1 MESAIPSIDQI
12 YLDNFYGL
20 QAYAFSFVKE
30 DVLAEDMVHNVF
42 LKLMEKPFK
51 LQQNSSL
58 KSYLYRAVH
67 NECINFLDRQK
78 VRRLHQEQAV
88 PDDVQPE
95 SGDTVDQKE
104 LKQLIF
110 KAINSL
116 PEQCRTVFQLSRFEE
131 LKYAEIAMELGIS
144 VKTVEKHMIKALKR
158 LKIQLADYLPLLLW
172 LFIKGI
178 R

>member
-1 MESAIPSIDQI
+1 MDSAIPSIDQI

-20 QAYAFSFVKE
+20 RAYAFGFVKE

-51 LQQNSSL
+51 LQQTSSL

-67 NECINFLDRQK
+67 NECINHLSHQK
-78 VRRLHQEQAV
+78 VRIVHQEQTR
-88 PDDVQPE
+88 PE
-95 SGDTVDQKE
+95 ESYDGGAASIQQKE
-104 LKQLIF
+104 LKQLIY

-131 LKYAEIAMELGIS
+131 LKYAEIAVELGIS
-144 VKTVEKHMIKALKR
+144 IKTVEKHMVKALKR
-158 LKIQLADYLPLLLW
+158 LKVQLADYLPLLLW
-172 LFIKGI
+172 FFL
-178 R
+178 RT

>member
-1 MESAIPSIDQI
+1 MESVIPSIDQI

-51 LQQNSSL
+51 LQQISSL

-67 NECINFLDRQK
+67 NECMNHLSHQK
-78 VRRLHQEQAV
+78 VRIVHQQQTITEEGY
-88 PDDVQPE
+88 DGGEETVQ
-95 SGDTVDQKE
+95 QKE

-110 KAINSL
+110 RAINSL

-131 LKYAEIAMELGIS
+131 LKYAEIALELGIS
-144 VKTVEKHMIKALKR
+144 IKTVEKHMIKALKR
-158 LKIQLADYLPLLLW
+158 LKVQLADYLPLLFW
-172 LFIKGI
+172 FFFKT
-178 R
+178 

>member
-51 LQQNSSL
+51 LQQTSSL

-67 NECINFLDRQK
+67 NECINHLNRQK
-78 VRRLHQEQAV
+78 VRIVHQQQTDMGEEAEEGAETLQ
-88 PDDVQPE
+88 
-95 SGDTVDQKE
+95 QKE
-104 LKQLIF
+104 LKGLIF

-131 LKYAEIAMELGIS
+131 LKYVEIAAELGIS

-172 LFIKGI
+172 FFLKG
-178 R
+178 